1 MMGNVDMRSET
12 AGCKVSV
19 IVPVYRVEGYL
30 DRCMRSL
37 IRQTLK
43 EIEIICICEGEDP
56 SYPSL
61 LEYEKQDS
69 RVRVI
74 KKKNTGVSSA
84 RNAGIGVAVG
94 EYIAFV
100 DADDWLEKYALNIL
114 YHVSKRYDAQILA
127 YGIWPTVEP
136 RGVMRRMFKYSPDKN
151 VMYHGNGMK
160 ALIYERGSRPYIG
173 NKFYSRKFLQDNNIV
188 FDESIDIGED
198 QLLQFEAFDRAE
210 RICFIK
216 NKLYHYD
223 IERSTSAM
231 NTCEKQREAVDKDF
245 KLLAAVMELKEKN
258 CADRYNKEYVS
269 WILYDY
275 AWVIDQD
282 MHNISD
288 IRKNMIYYIQEQ
300 LKKMSAREH
309 ISDLPKAYQY
319 LCDRFMEYSDTDH
332 NYDNIEMPYYE
343 FEAYAERKIR
353 DMRVPITVSDNYF
366 RFPLRLRE
374 FFAFHEFR
382 HIATKALVRFGLF

>member
-1 MMGNVDMRSET
+1 MNNES
-12 AGCKVSV
+12 AGCKVTV

-43 EIEIICICEGEDP
+43 EIEIICICEAEDP

-61 LEYEKQDS
+61 LEYAKRDS

-84 RNAGIGVAVG
+84 RNAGIRVAVG

-100 DADDWLEKYALNIL
+100 DADDWIEKYALNIL

-136 RGVMRRMFKYSPDKN
+136 RGAARRMFKYSPNKN
-151 VMYHGNGMK
+151 VMYHSNGMQ

-173 NKFYSRKFLQDNNIV
+173 NKFYKREFLRDNNIV

-198 QLLQFEAFDRAE
+198 QLLQFEAFERAE

-231 NTCEKQREAVDKDF
+231 NTCAKQQESEAEDKDY
-245 KLLAAVMELKEKN
+245 KLLAAVMELKEKKYAN
-258 CADRYNKEYVS
+258 KYNKEYIS

-275 AWVIDQD
+275 AWTINHDI
-282 MHNISD
+282 HNISD
-288 IRKNMIYYIQEQ
+288 TRKNMIHYIQGQ
-300 LKKMSAREH
+300 LQKMSAGEY
-309 ISDLPKAYQY
+309 ISDLPGEYQE
-319 LCDRFMEYSDTDH
+319 LCNRFMEYSDTDH
-332 NYDNIEMPYYE
+332 NCDHIEMPYYE
-343 FEAYAERKIR
+343 FEAYAERKIC
-353 DMRVPITVSDNYF
+353 DMRTPITVSDNYF
-366 RFPLRLRE
+366 RFPLRLHE
-374 FFAFHEFR
+374 LFAFHEFR
-382 HIATKALVRFGLF
+382 HMATKALVRFGLF